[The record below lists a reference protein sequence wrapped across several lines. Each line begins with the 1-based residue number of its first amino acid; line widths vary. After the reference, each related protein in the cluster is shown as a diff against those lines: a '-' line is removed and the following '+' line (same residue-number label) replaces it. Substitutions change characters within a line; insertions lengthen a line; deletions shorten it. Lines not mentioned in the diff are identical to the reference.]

1 MTVMFQDKN
10 VFAQLTAFLNRTQFN
25 NYVRKYDGNR
35 YVKHFTCWNQLLAM
49 MFCQL
54 SNRESL
60 RDLIVAFEA
69 HRAKLYHLG
78 LGRKPIAKMTF
89 ASANQNRD
97 YRIFEDFAFY
107 MMEQARK
114 KRVTDIFKLKGNVY
128 AFDSTTIP
136 LCLSVFWWA
145 KFRKKK
151 GGVKVHVL
159 YDLESQVPAFF
170 HISTASVY
178 DSRAMKEI
186 PYESGSYYVFDRR
199 YNAFKE
205 LFKIHLHES
214 FFVVRAK
221 KNRQYKCCKWRRRL
235 PKNILTDAVIEFTEY
250 NSYRKYPEKLRLVK
264 FYDEEQGR
272 EFAFL
277 TNAFHLT
284 APEIASLYKNRW
296 QIELFFKW
304 LKQHLKIKKFWGT
317 TENAVRIQISSA
329 IIAYCLVAIVQHDL
343 QLKRSTYEVL
353 QILSISLMDKTP
365 LVDLFERTDF
375 NNVKELGCPLFPGLF
390 D

>member
-1 MTVMFQDKN
+1 
-10 VFAQLTAFLNRTQFN
+10 
-25 NYVRKYDGNR
+25 
-35 YVKHFTCWNQLLAM
+35 
-49 MFCQL
+49 
-54 SNRESL
+54 
-60 RDLIVAFEA
+60 
-69 HRAKLYHLG
+69 
-78 LGRKPIAKMTF
+78 
-89 ASANQNRD
+89 
-97 YRIFEDFAFY
+97 
-107 MMEQARK
+107 
-114 KRVTDIFKLKGNVY
+114 
-128 AFDSTTIP
+128 
-136 LCLSVFWWA
+136 
-145 KFRKKK
+145 
-151 GGVKVHVL
+151 
-159 YDLESQVPAFF
+159 
-170 HISTASVY
+170 
-178 DSRAMKEI
+178 MKEI
-186 PYESGSYYVFDRR
+186 PHESGSYYVFDRG

-205 LFKIHLHES
+205 LFKIHQHES

-221 KNRQYKCCKWRRRL
+221 KNLQYKCCKWRRRL

-250 NSYRKYPEKLRLVK
+250 NSYRKYPKKLRLVK

-284 APEIASLYKNRW
+284 APEIANLYKNRW

-375 NNVKELGCPLFPGLF
+375 NNVKELDCPLFPGLF